1 MERLGCDFAHDFVR
15 VVDIRGVFDGRQV
28 TYFIMEQRFFVS
40 KLMTTL
46 L

>member
-1 MERLGCDFAHDFVR
+1 MERLGCDFTHDFVR
-15 VVDIRGVFDGRQV
+15 VVDIQGVYDGRQF
-28 TYFIMEQRFFVS
+28 TQFIMEQRFLVS